1 MDNKGQESEMAIAV
15 RDVLTP
21 EEVAQLLGVSRK
33 TIYRFIERG
42 ELIAARV
49 GHQYRIP
56 KRHIDL
62 FLASKSTGREAIET
76 LFERVAE
83 VASRYD
89 FDPQEIERDIAEAV
103 EAVRRGA

>member
-1 MDNKGQESEMAIAV
+1 MAIAV
-15 RDVLTP
+15 REVFTP
-21 EEVAQLLGVSRK
+21 EEVAQLLSLSRK
-33 TIYRFIERG
+33 TIYRFIQNG

-62 FLASKSTGREAIET
+62 FLASKSTGNEAT
-76 LFERVAE
+76 QALFERVAE

-89 FDPQEIERDIAEAV
+89 FDPEKIERDVAEAV
-103 EAVRRGA
+103 EAVRRGG